1 MGPRLIT
8 RTTYEFAMDA
18 YQIMLEAILA
28 VVFVLLVVVVV
39 LRIVFPPIK
48 PIELSK
54 DERQYIHRANEDQ
67 K

>member
-1 MGPRLIT
+1 
-8 RTTYEFAMDA
+8 MDA

-39 LRIVFPPIK
+39 LRAVFPPIK
-48 PIELSK
+48 PIELNEV
-54 DERQYIHRANEDQ
+54 EREHVERANQDQ